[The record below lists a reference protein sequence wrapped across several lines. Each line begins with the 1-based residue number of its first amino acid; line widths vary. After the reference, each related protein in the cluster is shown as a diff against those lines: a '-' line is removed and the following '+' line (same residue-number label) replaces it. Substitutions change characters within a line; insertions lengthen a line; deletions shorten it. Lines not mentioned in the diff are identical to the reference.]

1 MKSIEKVNVLFVQ
14 ESWVDTASYR
24 LKKTL
29 ASRRRQR
36 QPAASAAA
44 SSDFQPAVVVKGD
57 LVLIKIRFHA
67 ARTGCEQDFPEAS
80 RTQSVG
86 MSARVGEG
94 GVVVVMV
101 GRGRAFKVI
110 RPWRV

>member
-1 MKSIEKVNVLFVQ
+1 MKSIEKVNVLFVR

-24 LKKTL
+24 LKKNFGI
-29 ASRRRQR
+29 ASSTTTTCCISSCFFRF
-36 QPAASAAA
+36 PAAA
-44 SSDFQPAVVVKGD
+44 VVKGD

-86 MSARVGEG
+86 MRARMGEG
-94 GVVVVMV
+94 GVVVMV
-101 GRGRAFKVI
+101 GGAFKVI